1 MIAFLTLLKR
11 EVKRFRK
18 VLVQTIVAPF
28 VSSFLYLLIF
38 GVSLGSQV
46 EMKEGIPYIAYLI
59 PGLMMMGLIN
69 NAYQNSSSS
78 IVNMK
83 FTGELE
89 DLAVVPLS
97 LQEIIAAMSLASF
110 VRGGIVALVTGIVG
124 ALFMFWTQDEFI
136 NIAHPWAVIYFA
148 TMAGL
153 SFGAIGISIA
163 FWAKTFDQLS
173 AFSTFVLIPLTYLG
187 GVFISIDKLS
197 GFWRLVASL
206 NPLLYFVEGIRYGFI
221 GQADVSI
228 PLAMTISLLA
238 WIIFSLAAFF
248 TLRRPGV
255 FARW

>member
-1 MIAFLTLLKR
+1 MIAFVTLLKR
-11 EVKRFRK
+11 EIKRFRK
-18 VLVQTIVAPF
+18 VLVQTVVAPF

-46 EMKEGIPYIAYLI
+46 EMKAGIPYIAYLI

-89 DLAVVPLS
+89 DLAVVSIS
-97 LQEIIAAMSLASF
+97 LKEIIAAMSLAAL
-110 VRGGIVALVTGIVG
+110 VRGGIVALVTGLVG
-124 ALFMFWTQDEFI
+124 AAFMFWTQGELI
-136 NIAHPWAVIYFA
+136 SISHPWAVLYFA

-153 SFGAIGISIA
+153 SFGAIGINVA

-173 AFSTFVLIPLTYLG
+173 AFSTFILLPLTYLG

-197 GFWRLVASL
+197 DFWRAVASL
-206 NPLLYFVEGIRYGFI
+206 NPLLYFIEGIRYGFI
-221 GQADVSI
+221 GQADVNVG
-228 PLAMTISLLA
+228 LAMVISFVA